1 MTLFLLSASSLLL
14 ISIIV
19 IVRILL
25 NKNNEKINSNQ
36 NSMDIYNQKL
46 NEINFD
52 IENRLITRSEAN
64 NAIKELEYSL
74 IKDNKNTDILDS
86 KLYFSNLKSKKTISV
101 ILLLVI
107 PVFVISVYSFIGD
120 PNSIENPLL
129 GVIQHNFT
137 PITFIIL

>member
-1 MTLFLLSASSLLL
+1 M
-14 ISIIV
+14 
-19 IVRILL
+19 

-74 IKDNKNTDILDS
+74 IKDN
-86 KLYFSNLKSKKTISV
+86 
-101 ILLLVI
+101 
-107 PVFVISVYSFIGD
+107 
-120 PNSIENPLL
+120 
-129 GVIQHNFT
+129 
-137 PITFIIL
+137 